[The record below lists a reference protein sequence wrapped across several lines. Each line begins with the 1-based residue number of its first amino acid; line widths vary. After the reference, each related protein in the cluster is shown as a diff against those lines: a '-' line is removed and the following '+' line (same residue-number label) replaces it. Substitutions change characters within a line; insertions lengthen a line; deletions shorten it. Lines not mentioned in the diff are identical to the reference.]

1 MRERTGLVR
10 ERILR
15 STGASPMNLVFVRIQ
30 QELERT
36 AALRTVVISAAG
48 GVFLAALGPLGTD
61 AAPLLTR
68 LAYWLSLA
76 EIGAAFGIVTN
87 IALRRLLDPD
97 EKRALFVA
105 VATGAAIT
113 LPVTVVVFE
122 VTRLFFPT
130 SGGQGSLRA
139 GGDLLG
145 FLPPVLAISVAFG
158 LVNALADRRPVHTR
172 PPPHNAPP
180 VRFNERLP
188 PRLKDA
194 DIYAVQAED
203 HYLRVYTSRGAD
215 LILMRLSD
223 AIVELDGLEGAQTH
237 RSWWVARKAVRAARR
252 LHARA
257 ILELPG
263 DIEAP
268 VSRTFARALKSEGW
282 FEPS

>member
-1 MRERTGLVR
+1 M
-10 ERILR
+10 
-15 STGASPMNLVFVRIQ
+15 
-30 QELERT
+30 
-36 AALRTVVISAAG
+36 VITAAG
-48 GVFLAALGPLGTD
+48 GVFLAVLGPLGTD

-68 LAYWLSLA
+68 FAYWLSLA

-87 IALRRLLDPD
+87 IALRRVLDPG
-97 EKRALFVA
+97 EKRVLSVA

-122 VTRLFFPT
+122 VTRLFFPAN
-130 SGGQGSLRA
+130 GGLGGLRA

-145 FLPPVLAISVAFG
+145 FLPPVLAISVALS

-172 PPPHNAPP
+172 PPQPDAPP
-180 VRFNERLP
+180 VRFKERLP

-194 DIYAVQAED
+194 EIYAVQAED
-203 HYLRVYTSRGAD
+203 HYLRVHTSRGAD

-223 AIVELDGLEGAQTH
+223 AVVELDGLEGAQTH
-237 RSWWVARKAVRAARR
+237 RSWWVARKAVRGARR

-257 ILELPG
+257 ILVLPG
-263 DIEAP
+263 DIQAP
-268 VSRTFARALKSEGW
+268 VSRTFARALRTEGW